1 MSRYTTI
8 DGRSYYNPCATCKES
23 SCYSCVLSKYKED
36 LQAERDKR
44 THAEFRVENE
54 LEPRIKAEERAYDR
68 WVSTDTGAEACECFS
83 DLINELINF
92 VEDTDNS
99 KHMEWED
106 ASGDLEQKILYLI
119 KNRVDDDTYY
129 ITEKQ
134 KVENNEK

>member
-1 MSRYTTI
+1 MVPTT
-8 DGRSYYNPCATCKES
+8 RLPPPTYSPKVATTLPGSPVFK
-23 SCYSCVLSKYKED
+23 
-36 LQAERDKR
+36 
-44 THAEFRVENE
+44 
-54 LEPRIKAEERAYDR
+54 
-68 WVSTDTGAEACECFS
+68 
-83 DLINELINF
+83 INF